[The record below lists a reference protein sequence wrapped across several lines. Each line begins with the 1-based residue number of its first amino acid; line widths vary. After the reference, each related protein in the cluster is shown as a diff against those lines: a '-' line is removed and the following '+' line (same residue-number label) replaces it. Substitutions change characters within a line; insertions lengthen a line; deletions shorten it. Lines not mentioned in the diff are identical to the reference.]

1 MLPSLRRLPL
11 LLPALALLFSVAC
24 AMSPPVQE
32 MSNARQTIQAAIAA
46 GAEQAAPEL
55 LARARSALQ
64 QASEALDQ
72 DEYEVA
78 RNHANEAKQ
87 YAIEARKV
95 AMRKSRPAK

>member
-1 MLPSLRRLPL
+1 MLPSLRRFSL
-11 LLPALALLFSVAC
+11 LFPALVLLFSVAC

-32 MSNARQTIQAAIAA
+32 LSNARQTIQAAIDA

-64 QASEALDQ
+64 QASEALDR

-87 YAIEARKV
+87 YAIEARKA
-95 AMRKSRPAK
+95 AMKKRRQAK